1 MSFMRKIYSGSLQGA
16 SRVLGYT
23 EEEVSQIER
32 LYEIDVRGDFRDF
45 MLEMGRCSGGLFGDD
60 SIVLYRNRRDCSVR
74 RHIMS
79 QSYTIDEICDALRK
93 SIRKYKPFYFARIS
107 ETQYFYVLTAEGQE
121 DVVYHYDENCETVKS
136 THKSFL
142 EFMKEQAEY
151 YGPRQSVYIC
161 QGELI
166 KF

>member
-1 MSFMRKIYSGSLQGA
+1 MSFLKKIYSGELQDPT
-16 SRVLGYT
+16 RVIGYS
-23 EEEVSQIER
+23 EDEIAQIER
-32 LYEIDVRGDFRDF
+32 LYEINIRGDFRDC

-60 SIVLYRNRRDCSVR
+60 SIVLYRDRLDCSVKN
-74 RHIMS
+74 HILA
-79 QSYTIDEICDALRK
+79 QDYAFDTIGVAIKKDLSK
-93 SIRKYKPFYFARIS
+93 LKPFYFARIS
-107 ETQYFYVLTAEGQE
+107 ETQTFYILTADDQE
-121 DVVYHYDENCETVKS
+121 DVVYHYNENCETVKS

-151 YGPRQSVYIC
+151 YGPRQSGYIC